1 MVDVLLDTHVF
12 IWWDARSPR
21 LGETAK
27 GLISAPANRVF
38 VSAASIWEVA
48 IKRGLGKLAF
58 ARSPTFAIQANSLV
72 ELAIS
77 GADCESAGELEWD
90 HADPFDRLIVA
101 QALRRSLTLIT
112 ADDVM
117 QRHMGVAVVPAN

>member
-1 MVDVLLDTHVF
+1 MDVLLDTHVF
-12 IWWDARSPR
+12 VWWDARSPR
-21 LGETAK
+21 LGEKAK

-48 IKRGLGKLAF
+48 IKRKLGKLAF
-58 ARSPTFAIQANSLV
+58 EGSPTLAVQANSLL

-77 GADCESAGELEWD
+77 GADCESAGELDWD
-90 HADPFDRLIVA
+90 HADPFDRLILA

-112 ADDVM
+112 ADEAM
-117 QRHMGVAVVPAN
+117 RRYMGVAVVPAN